1 MKSPKR
7 SAGSGYQDLLGCIG
21 RIVGQ
26 LETMC
31 LDSKQSGN
39 PSLPD
44 LRHALARARA
54 LEKLARGL
62 QGQGVNWRT
71 FIPLATLVLEVLKTI
86 WYILNCNQPQGEA
99 RENWVHHKTAPYSRR
114 NIARLFGR
122 ESRNC
127 TSLSLRH

>member
-1 MKSPKR
+1 MKFPKR

-26 LETMC
+26 LETIC
-31 LDSKQSGN
+31 RDSNQSGN

-44 LRHALARARA
+44 LRKALARARA
-54 LEKLARGL
+54 LEKLTRGL
-62 QGQGVNWRT
+62 HGQGVSYET
-71 FIPLATLVLEVLKTI
+71 LIALATLVLEVLMAI
-86 WYILNCNQPQGEA
+86 WYILNCNQPQGKV

-122 ESRNC
+122 GNRNY